1 MQKQSQK
8 KCLSL
13 TEAQLYHVCDLDLLN
28 FETTDELEPLAE
40 PLGQGRAMEALNF
53 GLDMPHAG
61 YNIFVTG
68 STGLGKHTLIDRLLT
83 HRSRD
88 YPRADDWC
96 YVNNFANPQL
106 PVVLKLRAG
115 DGRRLRQNVQQL
127 VEYLVQAIPETL
139 QSDELQARIQAIQ
152 SDYTERCRRAF
163 ATAESHAEEH
173 HIILKKTPTGYTFLP
188 ELDGEVLDQEAFRK
202 LPEAQQDKIDAELKA
217 LRQELHQISRDMP
230 VWHRQSQQAIK
241 DLQRDTVAIT
251 ISQLFLE
258 LEQKFGAYQSVINY
272 LHNLKQDLIDNIDRL
287 QQILSSLPEEH
298 KSEKVA
304 EYFTEYQVNLLVDNS
319 DLEGVPVI
327 YEDNPTVSNLL
338 GRVEHLSH
346 SGTLYTNFML
356 IKPGALHRANGGY
369 LVLDAARLVDRPL
382 LWDSLKRALRSSQ
395 IRTQS
400 LEQMLSL
407 ATTTTIEPQVVPLD
421 LKVVLCGNRL
431 LYYVL
436 KYYDPEFSLLF
447 KVQADFSEE
456 LPRDEDSM
464 KLYARLIKTVQSR
477 EKLLALSREA
487 VARVIEYSS
496 RMMADREKLSLH
508 MNSLMDL
515 LRDVDYWSR
524 QREEEVITAE
534 AVEAAVAARRRRV
547 SYLKE
552 RSQESVLRGIRTI
565 DTEGFAVGQINAL
578 SVVAVGDH
586 PFGLPSRITATTRL
600 GDGKILDIEREVDLG
615 GSIHSKGVMIL
626 SGFLG
631 ERYGQS
637 QPLSL
642 SASLA
647 FEQSYGG
654 VEGDSASA
662 AELCTLLSAI
672 GQIPLKQ
679 AVAITGAI
687 NQHGL
692 IEAVGGI
699 NEKIEGFFE
708 ICQARKLKGEH
719 GVIIPAANIPHL
731 MLREDVRAAVRE
743 NLFRIWAIEHVDQ
756 AMTLLTDLPIGEL
769 VDGQYPAI
777 SINGKV
783 SERLSELN
791 RLRQQF
797 GGQAMN
803 SHPGNSSDDRKP

>member
-1 MQKQSQK
+1 MQK
-8 KCLSL
+8 KCLPL
-13 TEAQLYHVCDLDLLN
+13 MEEQLYHASDLNLLH
-28 FETTDELEPLAE
+28 FETTDELDSLVE
-40 PLGQGRAMEALNF
+40 PLGQERAMEALNF
-53 GLDMPHAG
+53 GLDMPHEG
-61 YNIFVTG
+61 YNIYVTG
-68 STGLGKHTLIDRLLT
+68 STGLGKHTLIDRLLRD
-83 HRSRD
+83 RSRD
-88 YPRADDWC
+88 YPPADDWC
-96 YVNNFANPQL
+96 YVNNFDHPQQ
-106 PVVLKLRAG
+106 PVALQLRAG

-139 QSDELQARIQAIQ
+139 QSDELQARIQALQ
-152 SDYTERCRRAF
+152 ADYTERRHRAI
-163 ATAESHAEEH
+163 ATAESHAQEH
-173 HIILKKTPTGYTFLP
+173 HIILKKTPTGYTLLP
-188 ELDGEVLDQEAFRK
+188 ELDGEILSQEAFSK
-202 LPEAQQDKIDAELKA
+202 LTEVQRDQIDADLRE
-217 LRQELHQISRDMP
+217 LRQELNQISRDMP
-230 VWHRQSQQAIK
+230 VWHRQTQQAIK
-241 DLQRDTVAIT
+241 ELQRDTVAIT

-258 LEQKFGAYQSVINY
+258 LEQKFGAYQSVIDY
-272 LHNLKQDLIDNIDRL
+272 LQSFKQDLIDNIDRF
-287 QQILSSLPEEH
+287 QQILSSLAEEN

-319 DLEGVPVI
+319 GVEGLPVI
-327 YEDNPTVSNLL
+327 YEDNPTVSNLV

-346 SGTLYTNFML
+346 AGTLFTNFML

-395 IRTQS
+395 IRIQS
-400 LEQMLSL
+400 LEQMMSL

-421 LKVVLCGNRL
+421 LKVVLCGNRK
-431 LYYVL
+431 LYYLL

-456 LPRDEDSM
+456 MPWDKASM

-477 EKLLALSREA
+477 EKLLPLSREA
-487 VARVIEYSS
+487 VALVIEYSS

-508 MNSLMDL
+508 MNWLLDL
-515 LRDVDYWSR
+515 LRDADYWSR
-524 QREEEVITAE
+524 QREEKVITAE
-534 AVEAAVAARRRRV
+534 AVEEAVAVRRRRV

-586 PFGLPSRITATTRL
+586 PFGLPSRITATIRL
-600 GDGKILDIEREVDLG
+600 GNGQILDIERAVDLG

-626 SGFLG
+626 SGFIG

-679 AVAITGAI
+679 SVAITGAV

-708 ICQARKLKGEH
+708 ICQARELKGEH

-731 MLREDVRAAVRE
+731 MLREEVRAAVRE
-743 NLFRIWAIEHVDQ
+743 HQFHIWAIEHVDQ
-756 AMTLLTDLPIGEL
+756 AMMLLTNFPIGEQ
-769 VDGQYPAI
+769 VNGKYPEM
-777 SINGKV
+777 SVNGKV
-783 SERLSELN
+783 SERLCELN

-797 GGQAMN
+797 GGQATN
-803 SHPGNSSDDRKP
+803 HHTGDSSDDSKP

>member
-1 MQKQSQK
+1 MQQK
-8 KCLSL
+8 YPAL
-13 TEAQLYHVCDLDLLN
+13 TEAQLYHVCDLGLLN
-28 FETTDELEPLAE
+28 FETTDELAPLAV
-40 PLGQGRAMEALNF
+40 PLGQDRAMEALNF

-68 STGLGKHTLIDRLLT
+68 STGLGKHTLIDRLLLR
-83 HRSRD
+83 RSRD
-88 YPRADDWC
+88 YPPTDDWC
-96 YVNNFANPQL
+96 YVNNFAHPQQ
-106 PVVLKLRAG
+106 PVALQLRAG
-115 DGRRLRQNVQQL
+115 DGRRLRQGVQQL

-139 QSDELQARIQAIQ
+139 QSDELQARTQAIQ
-152 SDYTERCRRAF
+152 ADYTERCRRAF
-163 ATAESHAEEH
+163 ATAESHAQAR
-173 HIILKKTPTGYTFLP
+173 HIILKKTPTGYTLLP
-188 ELDGEVLDQEAFRK
+188 ERDEKVLSQEAFRQ
-202 LPEAQQDKIDAELKA
+202 LPEAQRDQIESDLSALREELK
-217 LRQELHQISRDMP
+217 QISRDMP
-230 VWHRQSQQAIK
+230 LWHHQSQQAIK
-241 DLQRDTVAIT
+241 ELQRDTVANT

-258 LEQKFGAYQSVINY
+258 LEQKFGAYQPVIDY
-272 LHNLKQDLIDNIDRL
+272 LQSLKQDLIDNIDRF
-287 QQILSSLPEEH
+287 QQILSSLAEEH
-298 KSEKVA
+298 NSEQVA

-319 DLEGVPVI
+319 DVEGLPVI
-327 YEDNPTVSNLL
+327 YEDNPTVSNLV

-346 SGTLYTNFML
+346 AGTLYTNFML

-382 LWDSLKRALRSSQ
+382 LWDSLKRALRSGQ
-395 IRTQS
+395 IRIQS

-431 LYYVL
+431 LYYLL
-436 KYYDPEFSLLF
+436 KHYDPEFSLLF
-447 KVQADFSEE
+447 KVQADFAEE
-456 LPRDEDSM
+456 LPRDEASTH
-464 KLYARLIKTVQSR
+464 LYARLIKTVQCR
-477 EKLLALSREA
+477 EKLLPLSREA

-515 LRDVDYWSR
+515 LRDTNYWSR
-524 QREEEVITAE
+524 QGEEKVITAE
-534 AVEAAVAARRRRV
+534 AVEAAVDAQRRRV
-547 SYLKE
+547 SYLKD
-552 RSQESVLRGIRTI
+552 RHQESVLRGIRKI
-565 DTEGFAVGQINAL
+565 DTEGFVVGQINAL

-586 PFGLPSRITATTRL
+586 PFGLPSRITATIRL

-642 SASLA
+642 NASLA

-679 AVAITGAI
+679 SLAITGAI

-692 IEAVGGI
+692 IEAVGGV

-708 ICQARKLKGEH
+708 ICQARGLKGEH
-719 GVIIPAANIPHL
+719 GVIIPSANIPHL
-731 MLREDVRAAVRE
+731 MLRADVRRAVRE
-743 NLFRIWAIEHVDQ
+743 HQFHIWAIDHVDQ
-756 AMTLLTDLPIGEL
+756 ALALLTNLPIGEP
-769 VDGQYPAI
+769 VNGKYPAM
-777 SINGKV
+777 SVNGMVDK
-783 SERLSELN
+783 RLRELTQ
-791 RLRQQF
+791 LRQQF
-797 GGQAMN
+797 NAH
-803 SHPGNSSDDRKP
+803 STGNDDRHR

>member
-1 MQKQSQK
+1 MQNKR
-8 KCLSL
+8 LSL
-13 TEAQLYHVCDLDLLN
+13 TEEQLYHVCDLNLLN
-28 FETTDELEPLAE
+28 FETTDELDPLAE
-40 PLGQGRAMEALNF
+40 PLGQDRAMEALNF

-68 STGLGKHTLIDRLLT
+68 STGLGKHTLIERLLQS
-83 HRSRD
+83 RSRD
-88 YPRADDWC
+88 YPSADDWC
-96 YVNNFANPQL
+96 YVNNFDHPQQPL
-106 PVVLKLRAG
+106 ALKLRAG
-115 DGRRLRQNVQQL
+115 DGRRLRQNVHQL

-139 QSDELQARIQAIQ
+139 QSDELQARTQALQ
-152 SDYTERCRRAF
+152 ADYTERCHQAF
-163 ATAESHAEEH
+163 ATAESHADEH
-173 HIILKKTPTGYTFLP
+173 HIILKKIPTGYTFLP
-188 ELDGEVLDQEAFRK
+188 ELDGEILSQEAFRK
-202 LPEAQQDKIDAELKA
+202 LPDTQRDQIEANLKA
-217 LRQELHQISRDMP
+217 LRQELNQISRDMP
-230 VWHRQSQQAIK
+230 VWRRQSLQAIK
-241 DLQRDTVAIT
+241 ELQRETVAMT

-258 LEQKFGAYQSVINY
+258 LEQKFGAYQPVIDY
-272 LHNLKQDLIDNIDRL
+272 LQSLKRDLIDNIDRF
-287 QQILSSLPEEH
+287 QQVLSSLAEEQ

-319 DLEGVPVI
+319 GVDGLPVI
-327 YEDNPTVSNLL
+327 YEDNPTVSNLV

-346 SGTLYTNFML
+346 AGTLYTSFML

-395 IRTQS
+395 IRIQS
-400 LEQMLSL
+400 LEQMLSV
-407 ATTTTIEPQVVPLD
+407 ATTTSIEPQVVPLN
-421 LKVVLCGNRL
+421 LKVVLCGSRM
-431 LYYVL
+431 LYYLL

-456 LPRDEDSM
+456 LPWDKASIT
-464 KLYARLIKTVQSR
+464 LYAQLIKTVQTR
-477 EKLLALSREA
+477 EKLLPLAREA

-496 RMMADREKLSLH
+496 RMMADQEKLSLH

-515 LRDVDYWSR
+515 LRDSDYWSK
-524 QREEEVITAE
+524 QREEKVITAE
-534 AVEAAVAARRRRV
+534 AVEAAVEAQRSRV
-547 SYLKE
+547 GYLKE
-552 RSQESVLRGIRTI
+552 RHQESVLRGIRTI

-578 SVVAVGDH
+578 SVVAAGDH
-586 PFGLPSRITATTRL
+586 PFGMPSRITAAIRL
-600 GDGKILDIEREVDLG
+600 GDGQILDIEREVDLG

-679 AVAITGAI
+679 SMAITGAV

-743 NLFRIWAIEHVDQ
+743 NLFHIWAIEHVDQ
-756 AMTLLTDLPIGEL
+756 AMMLLTNLPVGEA
-769 VDGQYPAI
+769 VDGKYPAM
-777 SINGKV
+777 SVNGKV
-783 SERLSELN
+783 NERLHELN
-791 RLRQQF
+791 QLRQQF
-797 GGQAMN
+797 GGKAMN
-803 SHPGNSSDDRKP
+803 QHTGNSGDES

>member
-1 MQKQSQK
+1 MKEN
-8 KCLSL
+8 CLSL
-13 TEAQLYHVCDLDLLN
+13 TEAQLYHVCDLNLLN
-28 FETTDELEPLAE
+28 FETTDELAPLVE
-40 PLGQGRAMEALNF
+40 PLGQDRAMEALNF
-53 GLDMPHAG
+53 GLGMPHPG

-68 STGLGKHTLIDRLLT
+68 STGLGKHTLINQLLLN
-83 HRSRD
+83 RSRD
-88 YPRADDWC
+88 FPAADDWC
-96 YVNNFANPQL
+96 YVNNFDHPQQ
-106 PVVLKLRAG
+106 PVALQLRAG

-127 VEYLVQAIPETL
+127 VEYLVQAIPDTL
-139 QSDELQARIQAIQ
+139 QSDELQARIQALVA
-152 SDYTERCRRAF
+152 DYNKRCRQAF

-173 HIILKKTPTGYTFLP
+173 HIILKKTPTGYTFMP
-188 ELDGEVLDQEAFRK
+188 EVDGEVLNQEAFNK
-202 LPEAQQDKIDAELKA
+202 LPDVQREKIDADLKA
-217 LRQELHQISRDMP
+217 LRQELNQISRDMP
-230 VWHRQSQQAIK
+230 VWHRQNQQAIK
-241 DLQRDTVAIT
+241 ELQRDTVAIT

-258 LEQKFGAYQSVINY
+258 LEQKFDEYQPVIDY
-272 LHNLKQDLIDNIDRL
+272 LQSLKQDLIENIDRF
-287 QQILSSLPEEH
+287 QQVLSSLAEEH

-319 DLEGVPVI
+319 GVEGLPVI
-327 YEDNPTVSNLL
+327 YEDNPTVSNLV
-338 GRVEHLSH
+338 GRVENLSH
-346 SGTLYTNFML
+346 AGTLYTNFML

-369 LVLDAARLVDRPL
+369 LVLDAARLADRPL
-382 LWDSLKRALRSSQ
+382 LWDSLKRALRSGQ
-395 IRTQS
+395 IRIQS

-421 LKVVLCGNRL
+421 LKVVLCGSRM
-431 LYYVL
+431 LYYLL

-456 LPRDEDSM
+456 LLWDEASM

-477 EKLLALSREA
+477 EKLHPLSREA

-508 MNSLMDL
+508 MNSLTDL
-515 LRDVDYWSR
+515 LRDTDYWSR
-524 QREEEVITAE
+524 QREEKVITAE
-534 AVEAAVAARRRRV
+534 AVEAAVAAQRRRV
-547 SYLKE
+547 SYIKE
-552 RSQESVLRGIRTI
+552 LHQESILRGIRTI

-578 SVVAVGDH
+578 SVVAAGDH
-586 PFGLPSRITATTRL
+586 PFGMPSRITATIRL

-615 GSIHSKGVMIL
+615 GSIHSKGVMIM

-654 VEGDSASA
+654 VEGDSAST

-679 AVAITGAI
+679 SVAITGAV

-692 IEAVGGI
+692 IEAVGGV
-699 NEKIEGFFE
+699 NEKIEGFFD
-708 ICQARKLKGEH
+708 ICQARELKGEH

-731 MLREDVRAAVRE
+731 MLREDVREAVRE
-743 NLFRIWAIEHVDQ
+743 HQFHIWAIEHVDQ
-756 AMTLLTDLPIGEL
+756 AMTLLTNLPIGEP
-769 VDGQYPAI
+769 VNGKYPAM
-777 SINGKV
+777 SVNGKV

-797 GGQAMN
+797 GGQATN
-803 SHPGNSSDDRKP
+803 HQTGNPPDDRKP

>member
-1 MQKQSQK
+1 MQK
-8 KCLSL
+8 KCLPL
-13 TEAQLYHVCDLDLLN
+13 TEAQLYHVCDLNLLN
-28 FETTDELEPLAE
+28 FETTDELASLAE
-40 PLGQGRAMEALNF
+40 PLGQDRAMEALNF

-68 STGLGKHTLIDRLLT
+68 STGLGKHTLIERLLRN
-83 HRSRD
+83 RSRN
-88 YPRADDWC
+88 YSPADDWC
-96 YVNNFANPQL
+96 YVNNFDHPQQ
-106 PVVLKLRAG
+106 PMVLQLRAG

-139 QSDELQARIQAIQ
+139 QSDELQARIQELQ
-152 SDYTERCRRAF
+152 TDYTERRHQAF
-163 ATAESHAEEH
+163 ATAESHAQEY
-173 HIILKKTPTGYTFLP
+173 HIILKKTPTGYTLLP
-188 ELDGEVLDQEAFRK
+188 ELDGEILSQEAFSQLSEVQR
-202 LPEAQQDKIDAELKA
+202 EHIDADLKA
-217 LRQELHQISRDMP
+217 LRQELNQISRDIP
-230 VWHRQSQQAIK
+230 VWQRQNQQSIK
-241 DLQRDTVAIT
+241 ELQRDAVAIT
-251 ISQLFLE
+251 INQVFLE
-258 LEQKFGAYQSVINY
+258 LEQKFGAYPSVIDY
-272 LHNLKQDLIDNIDRL
+272 LQKFKQDLIDNIDRF
-287 QQILSSLPEEH
+287 QQILNSLAEEN

-319 DLEGVPVI
+319 DVEGLPVV

-346 SGTLYTNFML
+346 AGTLFTNFML

-369 LVLDAARLVDRPL
+369 LVLDAARLVGRPL

-395 IRTQS
+395 IRIQS
-400 LEQMLSL
+400 LEQMMSL
-407 ATTTTIEPQVVPLD
+407 ATTTTIEPQVVTLD
-421 LKVVLCGNRL
+421 LKVVLCGNRM
-431 LYYVL
+431 LYYLL

-456 LPRDEDSM
+456 LLWDKTSM
-464 KLYARLIKTVQSR
+464 KLYARLIKTEQDR
-477 EKLLALSREA
+477 ERLLPLSREA
-487 VARVIEYSS
+487 VALVIEYSS
-496 RMMADREKLSLH
+496 RMMADQEKLSLH
-508 MNSLMDL
+508 MNWLTDL
-515 LRDVDYWSR
+515 LRDADYWSR
-524 QREEEVITAE
+524 QREDKVITAE
-534 AVEAAVAARRRRV
+534 TVEAAVVARRRRV

-552 RSQESVLRGIRTI
+552 RSQESVLRGVRKI
-565 DTEGFAVGQINAL
+565 DTEGFVVGQINAL
-578 SVVAVGDH
+578 SVVSVGDH
-586 PFGLPSRITATTRL
+586 PFGQPSRITATIRL
-600 GDGKILDIEREVDLG
+600 GDGQILDIERAVELG

-679 AVAITGAI
+679 SVAITGAV

-708 ICQARKLKGEH
+708 ICQARQLKGEH

-743 NLFRIWAIEHVDQ
+743 HQFHIWAIEHVDQ
-756 AMTLLTDLPIGEL
+756 AMTLLTNFSIGEQ
-769 VDGQYPAI
+769 VNGEYPAM
-777 SINGKV
+777 SVNGKV
-783 SERLSELN
+783 SERLCELN
-791 RLRQQF
+791 QLRQQF
-797 GGQAMN
+797 SGKAANNHAGD
-803 SHPGNSSDDRKP
+803 SSDDH

>member
-1 MQKQSQK
+1 MQKN
-8 KCLSL
+8 CLSL
-13 TEAQLYHVCDLDLLN
+13 TETQLYHVCDLNLLN
-28 FETTDELEPLAE
+28 FDTTDELAPLAE
-40 PLGQGRAMEALNF
+40 PLGQDRALEALNF
-53 GLDMPHAG
+53 GLDMPHVG

-68 STGLGKHTLIDRLLT
+68 STGLGKHTLIDRLLLN
-83 HRSRD
+83 RSRG
-88 YPRADDWC
+88 YPPADDWC
-96 YVNNFANPQL
+96 YVNNFDHPQK
-106 PVVLKLRAG
+106 PVALQLRAG

-139 QSDELQARIQAIQ
+139 QSDELLARIQALQ
-152 SDYTERCRRAF
+152 ADYTERCHRAF
-163 ATAESHAEEH
+163 ATAESHAQEH
-173 HIILKKTPTGYTFLP
+173 HIVLKKTPTGYTLLP
-188 ELDGEVLDQEAFRK
+188 ELDGQVLNQEAYRK
-202 LPEAQQDKIDAELKA
+202 LPEAQQEQIDTELNALREELK
-217 LRQELHQISRDMP
+217 QISRDMP
-230 VWHRQSQQAIK
+230 IWHRQSQQAIK
-241 DLQRDTVAIT
+241 ELQRDTVAIT

-258 LEQKFGAYQSVINY
+258 LEQKFGAYQPVIDF
-272 LHNLKQDLIDNIDRL
+272 LQSFKQDLIDNIDRF
-287 QQILSSLPEEH
+287 QQILNSLAEEH

-319 DLEGVPVI
+319 DAEGLPVI
-327 YEDNPTVSNLL
+327 YEDNPTVSNLV

-346 SGTLYTNFML
+346 AGTLYTNFML

-395 IRTQS
+395 IRIQS

-431 LYYVL
+431 LYYLL

-456 LPRDEDSM
+456 LPRDEASM
-464 KLYARLIKTVQSR
+464 SLYARLIKTLQSR
-477 EKLLALSREA
+477 ERLLPLSREA

-496 RMMADREKLSLH
+496 RLMTDREKLSLH
-508 MNSLMDL
+508 MNSLTDL
-515 LRDVDYWSR
+515 LRDADYWSR
-524 QREEEVITAE
+524 QLEEKVITAE
-534 AVEAAVAARRRRV
+534 AVDAAVAAQRRRV

-552 RSQESVLRGIRTI
+552 RHQESVLRGIRTI

-586 PFGLPSRITATTRL
+586 PFGLPTRITATIRL

-647 FEQSYGG
+647 FEQSYSG

-679 AVAITGAI
+679 SVAITGAT
-687 NQHGL
+687 NQHGV

-699 NEKIEGFFE
+699 NEKIEGFFD

-731 MLREDVRAAVRE
+731 MLRADVRAAVRE
-743 NLFRIWAIEHVDQ
+743 HQFHIWAIEHVDQ
-756 AMTLLTDLPIGEL
+756 AMMLLTNLPIGEA
-769 VDGQYPAI
+769 DNGKYPAM
-777 SINGKV
+777 SVNGKV
-783 SERLSELN
+783 SERLCELT

-797 GGQAMN
+797 SGQAMN
-803 SHPGNSSDDRKP
+803 HRTGNSSDERNS

>member
-1 MQKQSQK
+1 MQK

-13 TEAQLYHVCDLDLLN
+13 TEAQLYHVCDLNLLN
-28 FETTDELEPLAE
+28 FANTDELAPLNE
-40 PLGQGRAMEALNF
+40 PLGQDRAMEALNF

-68 STGLGKHTLIDRLLT
+68 STGLGKHTLIDRLLLN
-83 HRSRD
+83 RSRD
-88 YPRADDWC
+88 YSPADDWC
-96 YVNNFANPQL
+96 YVNNFDHPQQ
-106 PVVLKLRAG
+106 PVALQLRAG

-139 QSDELQARIQAIQ
+139 QSDELQARIQALQ
-152 SDYTERCRRAF
+152 AEYTERSHRAF
-163 ATAESHAEEH
+163 ATAESHAQEH
-173 HIILKKTPTGYTFLP
+173 HIILKNTPTGYTLLP
-188 ELDGEVLDQEAFRK
+188 ELDGEILSQEAFGK
-202 LPEAQQDKIDAELKA
+202 LPELQREQIDADLKA
-217 LRQELHQISRDMP
+217 LRQELKQISRDMP

-241 DLQRDTVAIT
+241 ALQRDTVAIT

-258 LEQKFGAYQSVINY
+258 LEQEFGAYQSVMDY
-272 LHNLKQDLIDNIDRL
+272 LLNLKQDLIDNIDRF
-287 QQILSSLPEEH
+287 QQVLSSLAEEH
-298 KSEKVA
+298 KSEKIA

-319 DLEGVPVI
+319 DVKGLPVI
-327 YEDNPTVSNLL
+327 YEDNPTVSNLV
-338 GRVEHLSH
+338 GRVEHLSQG
-346 SGTLYTNFML
+346 GTLYTNFML

-395 IRTQS
+395 IRIQS

-421 LKVVLCGNRL
+421 LKVVLCGSRM
-431 LYYVL
+431 LYYLL

-456 LPRDEDSM
+456 LPWDEASM

-477 EKLLALSREA
+477 ERLVPLSREA
-487 VARVIEYSS
+487 VALVIEYSS

-508 MNSLMDL
+508 MNWLTDF
-515 LRDVDYWSR
+515 LRDADYWSR
-524 QREEEVITAE
+524 QREEKVISAE

-552 RSQESVLRGIRTI
+552 RNQESVLRGIRTI

-578 SVVAVGDH
+578 SVVSVGDH
-586 PFGLPSRITATTRL
+586 PFGLPSRITAAIRL
-600 GDGKILDIEREVDLG
+600 GDGQILDIERAVDLG
-615 GSIHSKGVMIL
+615 GSIHSKGVMIM

-679 AVAITGAI
+679 SVAITGAV

-708 ICQARKLKGEH
+708 ICLARKLKGEH

-731 MLREDVRAAVRE
+731 MLREDVRTAVRE
-743 NLFRIWAIEHVDQ
+743 HQFHIWAIEHVDQ
-756 AMTLLTDLPIGEL
+756 AMTLLTNLPIGEPL
-769 VDGQYPAI
+769 NGQYPTM
-777 SINGKV
+777 SVNGKV
-783 SERLSELN
+783 SERLRELN
-791 RLRQQF
+791 RLRRQF

-803 SHPGNSSDDRKP
+803 HHTENSSDDRKS